1 MTLESRTQDL
11 LDLVDTDRERRV
23 DEILREARTRAA
35 ETLAA
40 AHAEA
45 RSRIRI
51 AFDEERRRLEA
62 HVAAAQARL
71 MTHRRMREQRR
82 AGEFL
87 AAGWQRL
94 PAILCERWH
103 EARCR
108 QRWVASVIA
117 EARKALPND
126 GWRIVHAPDWPDGER
141 EALTAALTALVR
153 TTPQFAA
160 SDATRAGLRVSAGGN
175 VIDGTLDGLL
185 ADRAEIGAMLL
196 GALENEA

>member
-11 LDLVDTDRERRV
+11 LDLVDTDRQRRV
-23 DEILREARTRAA
+23 DAILREARTRAA

-45 RSRIRI
+45 RSRIRV

-62 HVAAAQARL
+62 HVGAAHARL

-94 PAILCERWH
+94 PAALCERWRDP
-103 EARCR
+103 RCR
-108 QRWVASVIA
+108 QLWIASVIA
-117 EARKALPND
+117 EARKTLPNE

-141 EALTAALTALVR
+141 EALAALVQ

-175 VIDGTLDGLL
+175 VIDGTLGGLL

>member
-23 DEILREARTRAA
+23 DEILREANTRAA

-62 HVAAAQARL
+62 HVAAAHARL

-94 PAILCERWH
+94 PAALCERWRDP
-103 EARCR
+103 RCR

-117 EARKALPND
+117 EARKALPD
-126 GWRIVHAPDWPDGER
+126 EGWRIVHAPDWPDGER
-141 EALTAALTALVR
+141 EALTAHVR

-175 VIDGTLDGLL
+175 VIDGTLGGLL